1 LELSEE
7 LSKAFQFGAI
17 IIACNH
23 YRSLARLL
31 VSKLHQFLLDSR
43 DSADQLGKIVGTM
56 LLEFCSELLNL
67 VFEVFND
74 FFHVLF
80 AVVVASVDV
89 LIHFLLHLA

>member
-1 LELSEE
+1 
-7 LSKAFQFGAI
+7 
-17 IIACNH
+17 
-23 YRSLARLL
+23 
-31 VSKLHQFLLDSR
+31 
-43 DSADQLGKIVGTM
+43 M

-89 LIHFLLHLA
+89 LIHFLLHLAQLLLTDLGINQPPHAMYLLVKLTTVKCLLDYSRLDLCLSKSGFLR